1 MHAEASFVIVV
12 LTGLSGAGKSTA
24 LRVFEDMGFFCVD
37 GLPAAMLPKLAALYR
52 GQADRRARGLAL
64 GMDIRQLDF
73 LKDWEQAKAEME
85 AEGLI
90 FQVVFIEAEHQEL
103 LRRYHETR
111 RPHPLE
117 SEELGLSQALEEER
131 RLLEPLR
138 ADASLVI
145 DTSQYSIHDLRRA
158 LQEKWAVLG
167 QEPRGL
173 RIHVIS
179 FGFKYS
185 APKEADLLFDLRF
198 LPNPYFDHELRPLTG
213 KDPRVAAYALDND
226 TGREFL
232 LRFLSFMEYLV
243 PLYAREGRFRL
254 TIGMGCTGGHHRSV
268 AVAERLF
275 EKLKS
280 MGFTVSL
287 EHRHIDRA

>member
-1 MHAEASFVIVV
+1 MRAEPSFVIVI

-64 GMDIRQLDF
+64 GKDIRQLDF
-73 LKDWEQAKAEME
+73 LKDWEKARAEME
-85 AEGLI
+85 AEGLTY
-90 FQVVFIEAEHQEL
+90 QVVFLEAEHPEL

-117 SEELGLSQALEEER
+117 YETMGLSQALEEER
-131 RLLEPLR
+131 SLLEPLR
-138 ADASLVI
+138 AAASLVI

-167 QEPRGL
+167 LEPRGL
-173 RIHVIS
+173 RVHIIS
-179 FGFKYS
+179 FGFKYA

-198 LPNPYFDHELRPLTG
+198 LPNPYFDPELKPLTG
-213 KDPRVAAYALDND
+213 KDPRVASYVLDNE
-226 TGREFL
+226 TGAGFME
-232 LRFLSFMEYLV
+232 RFLGFMEYLT
-243 PLYAREGRFRL
+243 PRYAREGRFRL

-268 AVAERLF
+268 AVAERLS
-275 EKLKS
+275 ETLKAK
-280 MGFTVSL
+280 GFTVSL